1 MNSEPSDTAALL
13 QRVRHVVMDMD
24 GTIYR
29 GATLFAWTLPWLDFL
44 RAHGIGFTFLTNN
57 SSKSRQVYLDKL
69 AGLGILIEPAQM
81 YTSTWNTVDYLRQEY
96 PSQKRLFILGTP
108 SLRAEMAQA
117 GFADVDEDPEI
128 VVVGFD
134 TGLTYQRLCQAAYW
148 IRRGKPFIAT
158 HPDVICPTDEATLL
172 VDCGS
177 ICACLTAATLRP
189 PDKVLG
195 KPNPE
200 MLWPIA
206 ARHGIQ
212 PAQVLMVGDR
222 LQTDILLAANAGALS
237 CKVAN
242 PQEDGVYGVGLDV
255 RPDLCVNHLG
265 ELHAM
270 MAAALAAQ
278 PRH

>member
-1 MNSEPSDTAALL
+1 MTSLL

-29 GATLFAWTLPWLDFL
+29 GSTLFPWTLPWLDFL
-44 RAHGIGFTFLTNN
+44 TAHDIGFTFLTNN

-69 AGLGILIEPAQM
+69 ARLGIKVAPEQM
-81 YTSTWNTVDYLRQEY
+81 YTSTWNTVDYLRRAY
-96 PSQKRLFILGTP
+96 PDKTRLFILGTP

-117 GFADVDEDPEI
+117 GFADVDQDPDI

-134 TGLTYQRLCQAAYW
+134 TGLTYERLCRTGYW
-148 IRRGKPFIAT
+148 IARGKPFIAT
-158 HPDVICPTDEATLL
+158 HPDVICPTDEETLL

-177 ICACLTAATLRP
+177 ICACLSAATLRA

-206 ARHGIQ
+206 ARHGIRPDQ
-212 PAQVLMVGDR
+212 LLMIGDR
-222 LQTDILLAANAGALS
+222 LQTDILLAANAGAVS

-242 PQEDGVYGVGLDV
+242 PQEDGVYGRDLTVT
-255 RPDLCVNHLG
+255 PDLSVRDIG
-265 ELHAM
+265 ELHAL
-270 MAAALAAQ
+270 MAAALGATGPQAG
-278 PRH
+278 R

>member
-1 MNSEPSDTAALL
+1 
-13 QRVRHVVMDMD
+13 MDMD

-29 GATLFAWTLPWLDFL
+29 GATLFPWTLPWLDFL

-69 AGLGILIEPAQM
+69 ADLGIQIEPAQM

-96 PSQKRLFILGTP
+96 AGQKRLFILGTP
-108 SLRAEMAQA
+108 SLRAEMAEA
-117 GFADVDEDPEI
+117 GFTDVDDNPEV

-134 TGLTYQRLCQAAYW
+134 TGLSYERLCRAGYW
-148 IRRGKPFIAT
+148 IRRGRPFIAT
-158 HPDVICPTDEATLL
+158 HPDVICPTDEETLL

-177 ICACLTAATLRP
+177 ICACLTAATLRS

-206 ARHGIQ
+206 TRHGLQSGQI
-212 PAQVLMVGDR
+212 LMIGDR

-242 PQEDGVYGVGLDV
+242 PQEDGVYGVGLEV
-255 RPDLCVNHLG
+255 RPDLSVEHLG
-265 ELHAM
+265 DLHAL
-270 MAAALAAQ
+270 MADALGAAGRGL
-278 PRH
+278 